1 MYHHHLLTLN
11 QDLSCSSCTL
21 STWGAPSSAAYITQ
35 YTLMA
40 KTFQAAIYTSLNL
53 GTLGGNV
60 TVTGFTQKPTR
71 RHLLS
76 PTLTAAYTVRIN
88 NPLVKAADV
97 TTTLK
102 TSTLVASLGTAMT
115 AATGT
120 TVAASAPE
128 VSNFSP
134 TASPVKSAA
143 ASIHSHTRRAGLC
156 TALVVALTMGALA
169 AVV

>member
-1 MYHHHLLTLN
+1 MYHDHLLTLY

-21 STWGAPSSAAYITQ
+21 SSWGAPSSATYITQ

-71 RHLLS
+71 RQLLS

-88 NPLVKAADV
+88 NPLVKASDV

-102 TSTLVASLGTAMT
+102 TSTLVASLGTAMA

-120 TVAASAPE
+120 AVAASAPE
-128 VSNFSP
+128 VNNFSP

-143 ASIHSHTRRAGLC
+143 TSLHSHSLRAGLW
-156 TALVVALTMGALA
+156 TALLVALTVGVAMGL
-169 AVV
+169 